1 VVLLLVPADPFCPRR
16 PDEHF
21 EAEAAAAAEVSV
33 TVVLV
38 DHDGLTGTGGGTGQA
53 VARVPDGGGEAVY
66 RGWMLNSGQYAA
78 FASALARK
86 GVVLRTSAA
95 R

>member
-21 EAEAAAAAEVSV
+21 EAEAAAAEVSV

-38 DHDGLTGTGGGTGQA
+38 DHDGCG
-53 VARVPDGGGEAVY
+53 
-66 RGWMLNSGQYAA
+66 
-78 FASALARK
+78 
-86 GVVLRTSAA
+86 
-95 R
+95 